1 MIHQAIPTTNAVL
14 DAIGVLVIA
23 PDLQAADLN
32 DSVQHLVSD
41 VRLDCP
47 KATVF
52 TSDSAASIKSAVES
66 LNVLGA
72 KQVVVVPLLAEPGS
86 LQAQATDSVTV
97 TPGFGPHVLLDEILA
112 EQNGAAAE
120 TLSLETL
127 LPHPKLARYIEWRIA
142 AALRP
147 ALAYRKNS
155 ETRTLGFDEAQALAV
170 AAGASYPCST
180 LATRIT
186 HLAFRLLWGDMPEPA
201 GIKVVSQLPP
211 EVGSRPVLEALAGAE
226 HVTYT
231 GDWYNVTSA
240 SPAFAITNPANG
252 RQLRVKAKSS
262 TYGGEA
268 FFALRHRH
276 VNMQGGPE
284 HAARIKAYFQ
294 VILSNLLL
302 KPDAELFEWEV
313 TGA

>member
-1 MIHQAIPTTNAVL
+1 MTHETL
-14 DAIGVLVIA
+14 DALGVLVVA
-23 PDLQAADLN
+23 PDLQAANLN
-32 DSVQHLVSD
+32 DSVKHLVSE
-41 VRLDCP
+41 VRLTCP
-47 KATVF
+47 KVTVLV
-52 TSDSAASIKSAVES
+52 SDTAASILSAVES

-72 KQVVVVPLLAEPGS
+72 NRVIVVPLLAEPGS
-86 LQAQATDSVTV
+86 LPAQATETVTV
-97 TPGFGPHVLLDEILA
+97 TPGFGPHILLDEILA
-112 EQNGAAAE
+112 EQNGAAVE
-120 TLSLETL
+120 SLTLEAL

-142 AALRP
+142 AALHP
-147 ALAYRKNS
+147 ALTYWKDDT
-155 ETRTLGFDEAQALAV
+155 TRTLGFDEAQALAV

-186 HLAFRLLWGDMPEPA
+186 HLAFRLLWDDMPEPA
-201 GIKVVSQLPP
+201 GMEVVSQLPP

-231 GDWYNVTSA
+231 GDWYNVTPD
-240 SPAFAITNPANG
+240 SPAFTITNPANG
-252 RQLRVKAKSS
+252 RQLRVAAQTS

-268 FFALRHRH
+268 FFALRHRN
-276 VNMQGGPE
+276 VNGQGDPE
-284 HAARIKAYFQ
+284 DAARVKEYFQ